1 MKLVNF
7 VIILA
12 YPKIVFNARVNVLYL
27 KKRVGVLM
35 YLISIYFDE
44 ETNKTIQ
51 DYINQVADK
60 TGNTFMTDG
69 NVPPHITISAFETKN
84 EEQVIKAL
92 EKVASRIKSGQLQ
105 WVSVG
110 QFFPYVIYLTPV
122 LNEYLHSMSQEI
134 YVSLKDID
142 DTEISPYYRP
152 FQWLPHTTIGK
163 KLSQEEMQI
172 AFEILQKNFAM
183 FRGRVTK
190 IGLAKTNPYQDIFLK
205 CL

>member
-1 MKLVNF
+1 
-7 VIILA
+7 
-12 YPKIVFNARVNVLYL
+12 
-27 KKRVGVLM
+27 M

-44 ETNKTIQ
+44 ETNKKIQ
-51 DYINQVADK
+51 SYVNQVAEK
-60 TGNTFMTDG
+60 TGNTFMIDG
-69 NVPPHITISAFETKN
+69 EVPPHITISALETKN

-92 EKVASRIKSGQLQ
+92 EKAVNRIRSGQLQ

-122 LNEYLHSMSQEI
+122 LNEYLHFISREI
-134 YVSLKDID
+134 YECLEDID

-163 KLSQEEMQI
+163 KLSREEMHI
-172 AFEILQKNFAM
+172 AFETLQKNFSM
-183 FRGRVTK
+183 FSGRVTK

-205 CL
+205 NL